1 MNNVVLL
8 VEYALLLGIGA
19 TIFMDVYAVV
29 IKKLF
34 NIPSLDYAMVGR
46 WIGSFPKGI
55 FSHPNIMQ
63 ATPVKNERVLGW
75 VVHYMI
81 GISFAFVLLLI
92 CGIEWLSAPTF
103 LPALIIGIG
112 TTVFP
117 FFMMQPAFGFGIA
130 ASKTPKPSIVRFRSL
145 QAHTIYGV
153 GLYLAGVVISL
164 IIGQ

>member
-8 VEYALLLGIGA
+8 IEYALLLGIGA
-19 TIFMDVYAVV
+19 TIFMDIYAVA

-46 WIGSFPKGI
+46 WIGSFTKGV

-75 VVHYMI
+75 IAHYFI

-92 CGIEWLSAPTF
+92 CGVEWLIAPTF
-103 LPALIIGIG
+103 LPALVIGVA

-117 FFMMQPAFGFGIA
+117 FFIMQPAFGFGIA
-130 ASKTPKPSIVRFRSL
+130 ASKTPKPNTVRLRSL
-145 QAHTIYGV
+145 QAHTIYGI
-153 GLYLAGVVISL
+153 GLYVAGWVLSL
-164 IIGQ
+164 IIR